1 MRIAETI
8 DEARSIVNRA
18 RTNGETIGMVPTM
31 GAIHEGHLSLVRR
44 AVQSDDFVVVSV
56 FVNPTQ
62 FGPGE
67 DYEEYPRQLERDA
80 QVLQA
85 EGANL
90 IFSPTTREMY
100 PPDYCTYVNVTDIT
114 EVLCGRYRPG
124 HFRGVT
130 TVVTKLF
137 NIIQPDRA
145 YFGQKDY
152 QQYIV
157 LKQMTADLNIPV
169 EVVACETVREPDGLA
184 VSSRNDYLTP
194 QQREAAP
201 TIYQGLQEGAAVI
214 QQGGSAEEAKEIIAD
229 RIEQEP
235 LLTLQYVEA
244 RDPATLKEPE
254 HEGPPLL
261 LAVAAFAGDTRLIDN
276 IVIEG

>member
-8 DEARSIVNRA
+8 EEARSIVSRA

-31 GAIHEGHLSLVRR
+31 GAIHEGHLSLVQR
-44 AVQSDDFVVVSV
+44 AVNSDDFVVVSI

-62 FGPGE
+62 FGPDE
-67 DYEEYPRQLERDA
+67 DYEEYPRQRQRDA
-80 QVLQA
+80 QMLQA

-90 IFSPTTREMY
+90 IFAPTPGEMY
-100 PPDYCTYVNVTDIT
+100 PPDFCTYVNVTGIT
-114 EVLCGRYRPG
+114 EVLCGAHRPG

-145 YFGQKDY
+145 YFGRKDY

-157 LKQMTADLNIPV
+157 LRQMANDLNIPV
-169 EVVACETVREPDGLA
+169 EIIPCETVREPDGLA
-184 VSSRNDYLTP
+184 VSSRNQYLTP
-194 QQREAAP
+194 EQRRAAP
-201 TIYQGLQEGAAVI
+201 TIYQALQKGAAVI
-214 QQGGSAEEAKEIIAD
+214 EEGGSAEEAKETIAD
-229 RIEQEP
+229 LIEQEP
-235 LLTLQYVEA
+235 SLKVQYVEA
-244 RDPATLKEPE
+244 LDPTALKEPE

>member
-1 MRIAETI
+1 MRVAETI
-8 DEARSIVNRA
+8 DEARSIVSRA

-44 AVQSDDFVVVSV
+44 AVQSDDFVVVSI

-62 FGPGE
+62 FGPDE

-90 IFSPTTREMY
+90 IFSPTRGEMY
-100 PPDYCTYVNVTDIT
+100 PPGFCTYVNVTDIT
-114 EVLCGRYRPG
+114 DVLCGAYRPG
-124 HFRGVT
+124 HFQGVT

-145 YFGQKDY
+145 YFGRKDY

-157 LKQMTADLNIPV
+157 LRQMANDLNIPV
-169 EVVACETVREPDGLA
+169 EIVPCETVREPDGLA

-194 QQREAAP
+194 EQRKAAP
-201 TIYQGLQEGAAVI
+201 AIYESLQEGAAVVEG
-214 QQGGSAEEAKEIIAD
+214 GGSAEEAKEIVAD

-235 LLTLQYVEA
+235 SLQVQYVEV